1 MVPTMETNKKD
12 QWFRNLLL
20 PYSMGLTVLAVYP
33 TDVGAEVAMPEG
45 TIGWYYY
52 SGINYKYAADPVE
65 GCRLT
70 AKNHMG
76 TPLLDMRLNPS
87 IPDGTRY
94 DCKYSHFLKVGGEF
108 WYGQTFLE
116 CKSGYSPKS
125 PGICV
130 LNSQPLSPLSC
141 SVNDAGYTIAHPVT
155 LASGGKFQ
163 TETDLESDSSDVLKV
178 TRTYRTRRN
187 YGKGQSAGIEWSF
200 SFDRVFSTEGV
211 LSGRYSKIKGSLAD
225 GNDFAFYLNT
235 LTLKYISEIDK
246 SATLET
252 LTPAQDDFLL
262 MKDGR
267 FERFQKKYNPAGDF
281 RYALVSSQD
290 FSGAIQFFSYDPV
303 TLRLSEIA
311 DTQGRKVRLSWN
323 DDGSA
328 ATMSS
333 AENTVTY
340 HYDYPR
346 KTFPSL
352 NAPGRL
358 RSVDY
363 ADQLGNFLGSKKY
376 EYDGTQDNSF
386 LLTGV
391 VDENGS
397 LYSSYTY
404 DGSGRATSSELANG
418 ASRYT
423 FAYPDEK
430 TRIFTEPSG
439 ATKKVEYTY
448 LNRIPLSTGVSQP
461 GGAGYSAASST
472 IWRDFNG
479 NIDAERDF
487 NGNKTC
493 FMNDSSRGLEIGR
506 VSGVSSSA
514 SCPKTVDEALKTG
527 TRRNRTA
534 WHSSY
539 PLKTASSEPNLII
552 KYFYNGDADTS
563 GRVLSC
569 APGMILPNNKPF
581 PILCKKTEQTTTDLD
596 GAKGLAATAQGV
608 LRAWDYIYDER
619 GKVLKVSSPA
629 NDLGQRQVST
639 FTYYSDMSETHF
651 PGDLAAVT
659 NGAGEITRYRE
670 YSLDGMI
677 KKLEHPNGVTFS
689 FEYDSRKRL
698 VSKKIQDTKGNAEI
712 TTNTYD
718 LAGNLVRV
726 TQPDQSYVEMSYDAA
741 HRLNMLTDSAGN
753 SIKYDLDNAG
763 NVTRLESRG
772 AKKELVY
779 QLSRSYDSLSKLQNE
794 RIGPDDKG
802 INYQYD
808 ANGNFTAVIDQMG
821 RSDRNFYDSF
831 NRLVRNDAPLQKNG
845 SSTVTN
851 FAYNH
856 QDDLTSVTDPR
867 KITTNYTVDGFGQR
881 TGLNSPDSG
890 LSSKIFDASGKV
902 KTTMD
907 ARGVKTEYR
916 WDAAGRIIQRGDTTF
931 EYGKPGSSA
940 AGRIKLVKNEA
951 GETSFIYDGFGRVQ
965 TKSQTVGIGATSKS
979 FAVGYAYGTTGPSTG
994 HPTILKYPSGIA
1006 VSTEYDTNGRAQN
1019 MSVTY
1024 PGSSSSVA
1032 IVKGLRYSPLG
1043 QVTAWTWGNSAT
1055 TSPNEY
1061 VRTYDDQGRVLSFPL
1076 GSLSV
1081 GGVTRTLQYDSVGR
1095 IIGTR
1100 HTGSSTASVLN
1111 QDYDYDIFD
1120 RLVGF
1125 RSKGSTQSFSYDS
1138 VGNRTNAS
1146 FGGTPYSNT
1155 INPTSNRLISTT
1167 GPAPARRNVFDAA
1180 GNLLSDGTASFT
1192 YGISG
1197 RMEMAAMGGVSTSY
1211 RFDGLGQRVAKTS
1224 LSAANYYV
1232 YDENGRLI
1240 GEYDSN
1246 GQSIQETVYLGNM
1259 PIAMVKGPSSK
1270 TSDRLHY
1277 VFTDQLDTPRIVNR
1291 ASDSQIVWRWDEAD
1305 PFGFTPPNQNPS
1317 KLGVFIYNQRFPGQ
1331 FFDKETN
1338 NHYNYYRDYEPML
1351 GRYLQSDPIGL
1362 AGGVN
1367 SYAYVGANP
1376 LSRIDP
1382 LGLDWIYYQSTG
1394 KIVHQSTSGVN
1405 DDVGYGYAGHGNGL
1419 NNPASQDVPGG
1430 GENPN
1435 GGPLPQGSYKIGP
1448 QQNNTTGS
1456 RRPLAASMRLIPDPK
1471 NKMFGR
1477 AGFLIHNG
1485 NMLKKDSSQ
1494 GCIVLPLDVR
1504 NRIQN
1509 SGDHNLKVEQ

>member
-1 MVPTMETNKKD
+1 MKNRMKD
-12 QWFRNLLL
+12 NRPKNIVMRSLVF
-20 PYSMGLTVLAVYP
+20 LTVVFLHPCVR
-33 TDVGAEVAMPEG
+33 AEATMPEG
-45 TIGWYYY
+45 TVGWWYYAGY
-52 SGINYKYAADPVE
+52 LSGYVADPVE
-65 GCRLT
+65 ACRLT

-76 TPLLDMRLNPS
+76 TQLVDMRLNPW
-87 IPDGTRY
+87 IPDGTAY
-94 DCKYSHFLKVGGEF
+94 DCKYGHFLLVAGSG
-108 WYGQTFLE
+108 WYGQTSLE
-116 CKSGYSPKS
+116 CKSGYAPKS
-125 PGICV
+125 PGVCV
-130 LNSQPLSPLSC
+130 LNSQPLPPLSC

-163 TETDLESDSSDVLKV
+163 TETDLESTSSDALKV

-187 YGKGQSAGIEWSF
+187 SGKGQSAGLEWSL
-200 SFDRVFSTEGV
+200 SFDRVFSTSG
-211 LSGRYSKIKGSLAD
+211 LSSGRYYEIKGSLAD
-225 GNDFAFYLNT
+225 GSDFDFFLNIS
-235 LTLKYISEIDK
+235 TLKYFSEIDK

-252 LTPAQDDFLL
+252 FTPAQDDFLI

-267 FERFQKKYNPAGDF
+267 FERFQKKYNPTGDF

-290 FSGAIQFFSYDPV
+290 FSGAIQFFSYDPI
-303 TLRLSEIA
+303 TLRLSEITE
-311 DTQGRKVRLSWN
+311 TQGRKVHLYWN
-323 DDGSA
+323 DDGSLSA
-328 ATMSS
+328 MSS
-333 AENTVTY
+333 AESTINY

-346 KTFPSL
+346 TTFPSL

-363 ADQLGNFLGSKKY
+363 ADQFGKPSGTKKY
-376 EYDGTQDNSF
+376 EYGDIQGNAF

-404 DGSGRATSSELANG
+404 DSTGRATSSELANG
-418 ASRYT
+418 VSRYT
-423 FAYPDEK
+423 FTYPDAT

-439 ATKKVEYTY
+439 ATKKAGYTY
-448 LNRIPLSTGVSQP
+448 LNRVPLSNGVSQP
-461 GGAGYSAASST
+461 GGAGYSPASST
-472 IWRDFNG
+472 IWRDFYG
-479 NIDAERDF
+479 NVNAERDF

-493 FMNDSSRGLEIGR
+493 FMNESPRGLEIAR
-506 VSGVSSSA
+506 VTGVASSS
-514 SCPKTVDEALKTG
+514 SCPTTVDEPLKSG

-534 WHSSY
+534 WHSTY
-539 PLKTASSEPNLII
+539 PLKTASSEPNLIT

-569 APGMILPNNKPF
+569 APGMTLPNNKPF

-596 GAKGLAATAQGV
+596 GAKGLVATPQGV
-608 LRAWDYIYDER
+608 LRSWDYIYDER
-619 GKVLKVSSPA
+619 GKVLQVSSPA
-629 NDLGQRQVST
+629 NDLGQRQVNT
-639 FTYYSDMSETHF
+639 FTYYSDMSETYF

-670 YSLDGMI
+670 YSPDGMI

-698 VSKKIQDTKGNAEI
+698 ISKKVKDTKGNNEI

-718 LAGNLVRV
+718 LAGNLIRV

-772 AKKELVY
+772 ARNELAY

-794 RIGPDDKG
+794 KIGPDDKG

-808 ANGNFTAVIDQMG
+808 ANGNFTAVVDQMG

-831 NRLVRNDAPLQKNG
+831 NRLVRNDAPLQTNG
-845 SSTVTN
+845 SPTITN

-881 TGLNSPDSG
+881 TGLNSPDTG
-890 LSSKIFDASGKV
+890 LSSRTFDASGKV
-902 KTTMD
+902 KTATD

-916 WDAAGRIIQRGDTTF
+916 WDAAGRIIQRGSTTF
-931 EYGKPGSSA
+931 EYGKLGSSG
-940 AGRIKLVKNEA
+940 AGRVQLMKNEA

-965 TKSQTVGIGATSKS
+965 TKSQTVRIGTTSRS
-979 FAVGYAYGTTGPSTG
+979 FAVGYAYGTTGSSTG
-994 HPTILKYPSGIA
+994 HQTVLKYPSGIG
-1006 VSTEYDTNGRAQN
+1006 VNTEYDTNGRAQN
-1019 MSVTY
+1019 ISVTY

-1032 IVKGLRYSPLG
+1032 IIKGLRYSPLG
-1043 QVTAWTWGNSAT
+1043 QVTSWTWGNSAT

-1076 GSLSV
+1076 GNVSA
-1081 GGVTRTLQYDSVGR
+1081 GGTTRTLQYDSVGR
-1095 IIGTR
+1095 ITGTR
-1100 HTGSSTASVLN
+1100 HTGNSTASSLD
-1111 QDYDYDIFD
+1111 QEYDYDVFD

-1125 RSKGSTQSFSYDS
+1125 RSKGATQRFSYDS

-1197 RMEMAAMGGVSTSY
+1197 RMETAAMGGLTTSY
-1211 RFDGLGQRVAKTS
+1211 RFDGFGQRVAKIS
-1224 LSAANYYV
+1224 SSVSNHYV
-1232 YDENGRLI
+1232 YNENGLLI
-1240 GEYDSN
+1240 GEYDNN
-1246 GQSIQETVYLGNM
+1246 GQSIQETVYLGSM
-1259 PIAMVKGPSSK
+1259 PIAVVKGPSSK

-1277 VFTDQLDTPRIVNR
+1277 VYTDQLETPRVVNR

-1305 PFGFTPPNQNPS
+1305 PFGFTAPNQNPS

-1338 NHYNYYRDYEPML
+1338 NHYNYYRDYDPIL

-1382 LGLDWIYYQSTG
+1382 LGLDWVYYQSTG

-1419 NNPASQDVPGG
+1419 NDPASQDVPGG
-1430 GENPN
+1430 RNNPN

-1448 QQNNTTGS
+1448 QQNNITGS
-1456 RRPLAASMRLIPDPK
+1456 RRPLADSMRLIPDPK